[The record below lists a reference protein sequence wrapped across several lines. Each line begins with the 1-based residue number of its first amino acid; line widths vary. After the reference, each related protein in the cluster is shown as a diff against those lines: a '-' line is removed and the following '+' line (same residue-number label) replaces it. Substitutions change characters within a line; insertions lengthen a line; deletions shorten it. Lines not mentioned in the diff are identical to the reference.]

1 MPVTCFT
8 EVARLHTASILA
20 AGLSPKT
27 SDWYAQQFS
36 HFDRWRI
43 EKQLDDVIPSTAIF
57 EEYLGFQRAK
67 GLRPAT
73 VNAHYRALA
82 AIINFAIQRNMH
94 PRTENPMELM
104 RPPRIP
110 RERPPHVTPRDMK
123 ALLAACYTADWL
135 DHRDQLILCLLF
147 YSGLRL
153 GEVCGLAVSD
163 LDLSRME
170 VFVRRGKGAKPRTVP
185 MAQEVR
191 QPLLDYLYTR
201 PSVSEHLLLSS
212 TAQGESRGAFTG
224 EGVRMMLRRRCQ
236 QAGIDSLS
244 AHKFRHGFA
253 LWLRNNGADLS
264 DIAAAMGHT
273 TTQVTQLYY
282 AYTLPP
288 AVHKAYNAAIA
299 KLRESNE

>member
-1 MPVTCFT
+1 MQYSLS
-8 EVARLHTASILA
+8 EVARLHLVSINA
-20 AGLSPKT
+20 AGLSVKT

-43 EKQLDDVIPSTAIF
+43 EKQLPDVVPTAAQF

-82 AIINFAIQRNMH
+82 TIINFAIQRGMH
-94 PRTENPMELM
+94 PRTDNPMELM

-110 RERPPHVTPRDMK
+110 RERPQHVTPRDMR
-123 ALLAACYTADWL
+123 ALLSACNMADWL

-153 GEVCGLAVSD
+153 GEVCALAVSD
-163 LDLSRME
+163 LDLARME

-201 PSVSEHLLLSS
+201 PAFTPHLLLAS
-212 TAQGESRGAFTG
+212 TAQGESRGPLTS
-224 EGVRMMLRRRCQ
+224 EGLRMMLRRRCD
-236 QAGIDSLS
+236 QAGIEPLS

-253 LWLRNNGADLS
+253 MWLRNNGTDLS

-282 AYTLPP
+282 AHTLPP

-299 KLRESNE
+299 KLRESDQ